1 MMLSTSQVADLLG
14 KQYYQVL
21 YLLKTRKPVEV
32 TRFNNKRVFRPED
45 VLTLAEAFKLS
56 RSRIA
61 ALEEHFNMASHE
73 AGVNVGGDELRI
85 NE

>member
-21 YLLKTRKPVEV
+21 YLLKTKRPLEV

-45 VLTLAEAFKLS
+45 VLKLAEAFKLS
-56 RSRIA
+56 RSRIV

-73 AGVNVGGDELRI
+73 AGVTVGGDERRI